1 VAQLCD
7 EAAAG
12 MVEGGGAEERQG
24 KKNTGQAGKTAG
36 QPV

>member
-12 MVEGGGAEERQG
+12 MIEGGGAEERQG
-24 KKNTGQAGKTAG
+24 KAGKTAG